1 MDEEEVE
8 FGGHNGGHGTGWGGW
23 NDRWRDSDR
32 WRRSRPVYVPV
43 PVAVPVRPQPLVWQW
58 DPYRRVWFVAGY
70 AVAYSPD
77 RRAWVSL

>member
-8 FGGHNGGHGTGWGGW
+8 FGGHNGGHGSHWGGW
-23 NDRWRDSDR
+23 NRWGRDD
-32 WRRSRPVYVPV
+32 WRRRSYPRPVYVPV
-43 PVAVPVRPQPLVWQW
+43 PVVVRQPTPLTWQW
-58 DPYRRVWFVAGY
+58 DPNRRVWFVAGY